1 MTHKTF
7 LMAGATTLALAVLS
21 APVSSAQADDETAE
35 RELGAVTV
43 TGTRVQR
50 EDLAASSPVVVIG
63 AEDITEVGTVN
74 VEEYLRDL
82 PQFAPAEGAN
92 ITSRN
97 PGAATL
103 DLRNLGENRTLV
115 VVDGKRFVPFSAD
128 GVVDVNMI
136 PNALVDRVEVVT
148 GGASAVYGS
157 DAIAGVVNFVLDDDF
172 EGLEL
177 DAQYGVTDEGD
188 GDRSQISVTAGTG
201 LGDGR
206 GNVVFSLGYVTTDE
220 ISAADRDFSSVGLG
234 NDLEPDF
241 SSFDLDGRIG
251 GVGFTPDGGLE
262 PAVSDFDFLPFTLI
276 QVPQERWTATGLVN
290 YEINQAV
297 EAYGRFSFVDSQ
309 TDTARGPTATFGF
322 APVQLNADNP
332 FLTPEAQGE
341 LLAAFGDPDG
351 DGIVVLPEFRRRLAE
366 LGPRAISYDNTAFQA
381 VGGLRGELE
390 GGFYWDAFAQFGTTD
405 RQQAF
410 KNDVDRVKLQQG
422 ILVEEMDGVISCI
435 DPSGGCVPV
444 NVFGR
449 GNLSQEATDFIR
461 LDLSAVEE
469 TDQFVTGAS
478 FGGDVPFQ
486 LPSADSAPAFVVG
499 VEYREEDSETRPDA
513 SFRDG
518 RQSGY
523 GTVLPIN
530 AAIEV
535 AEVFGELKVPLVA
548 DAAFAD
554 AITLELGVRQSEY
567 SNTVSTEGASDS
579 AEISSTAWKLGGDWT
594 VNEDLRF
601 RALYQR
607 AVRAPNL
614 AEIGSPRSINPF
626 SGFASVDPCA
636 GEAPVGD
643 AALADLCIATG
654 VPADL
659 IGAVPGPESNEINNT
674 SGGNPFLE
682 EETSDTYTIGLVYE
696 PSALDG
702 LTLVLD
708 YYDISLEDAV
718 TEVSESVVLDGCYA
732 GGQTAFCD
740 RISRNPLT
748 GALFGGVDTGGVD
761 VSLINA
767 AEVQVRG
774 IDLAANYAFVVG
786 TVGDIDLGLSLTHV
800 LETTRQNSDDAPSV
814 DCAGL
819 VGNICARPVHE
830 WRFVQTTGWSTGPWS
845 AQLRWQYLSEV
856 KQDAIVIRGVD
867 PSNFGRPSI
876 DAEHYFDLTG
886 GYAFSETLS
895 LRAGI
900 TNLFDTEPPIVG
912 NNYGVG
918 GPNEMNTFPAVY
930 DPVGRSFFIGFNS
943 RF

>member
-7 LMAGATTLALAVLS
+7 FMAGATTLALAVMT
-21 APVSSAQADDETAE
+21 APVSGAQSADETAE
-35 RELGAVTV
+35 RELGTVTI

-50 EDLAASSPVVVIG
+50 EDLAASSPVVVID
-63 AEDITEVGTVN
+63 AEDIAEVGTVN

-82 PQFAPAEGAN
+82 PQFAPAQGAN

-115 VVDGKRFVPFSAD
+115 VVDGKRFVPFSSD

-136 PNALVDRVEVVT
+136 PSALVERVEIVT

-172 EGLEL
+172 EGFEL
-177 DAQYGVTDEGD
+177 DAQYGITGEGD
-188 GDRSQISVTAGTG
+188 GDRSQISLTAGTG
-201 LGDGR
+201 LGDDR
-206 GNVVFSLGYVTTDE
+206 GNVVFSLGYITTEE

-251 GVGFTPDGGLE
+251 GFGFTPDGGLE

-276 QVPQERWTATGLVN
+276 QVPQERWTATALIN
-290 YEINQAV
+290 YEINEAI
-297 EAYGRFSFVDSQ
+297 EAYSRFSFVDSQ

-322 APVQLNADNP
+322 APVQLNADSP
-332 FLTPEAQGE
+332 FLNAEAQAA
-341 LLAAFGDPDG
+341 LLATLGDPDG
-351 DGIVVLPEFRRRLAE
+351 DGIIVLPEFRRRLAE
-366 LGPRAISYDNTAFQA
+366 LGPRAISYDNTAFQV
-381 VGGLRGELE
+381 VGGLRGEFGE
-390 GGFYWDAFAQFGTTD
+390 GFYWDAFAQFGATD
-405 RQQAF
+405 RQQDF

-422 ILVEEMDGVISCI
+422 ILAREIDGVITCI
-435 DPSGGCVPV
+435 DPSQGCVPV

-449 GNLSQEATDFIR
+449 GNLSAEATDFIR
-461 LDLSAVEE
+461 LNLSAVEE

-478 FGGDVPFQ
+478 FGGDLPFQ
-486 LPSADSAPAFVVG
+486 VPAAGSAPAFVVG

-523 GTVLPIN
+523 GSVLAID
-530 AAIEV
+530 ASIEV
-535 AEVFGELKVPLVA
+535 AEVFGELKVPLVT
-548 DAAFAD
+548 DAPFAD
-554 AITLELGVRQSEY
+554 AITLEMGVRQSEY
-567 SNTVSTEGASDS
+567 ANSVSTEGASESND
-579 AEISSTAWKLGGDWT
+579 ISSTAYKFGGDWEI
-594 VNEDLRF
+594 NDQFRF
-601 RALYQR
+601 RALYQK

-614 AEIGSPRSINPF
+614 SEIGSPRSINPF

-636 GEAPVGD
+636 GDAPVGD
-643 AALADLCIATG
+643 TALADLCIATG
-654 VPADL
+654 VPADQ
-659 IGAVPGPESNEINNT
+659 IGSVPAPESNEINNT
-674 SGGNPFLE
+674 TGGNPFLE
-682 EETSDTYTIGLVYE
+682 AEESDTFTIGFVFEPAAIEGLV
-696 PSALDG
+696 
-702 LTLVLD
+702 VILD

-774 IDLAANYAFVVG
+774 IDLAANYVFDAG
-786 TVGDIDLGLSLTHV
+786 TFGDIDLGLALTHV
-800 LETTRQNSDDAPSV
+800 LETTRQNSDDAPAV
-814 DCAGL
+814 ECAGL

-830 WRFVQTTGWSTGPWS
+830 WRFVQTTEWNQGPWS

-912 NNYGVG
+912 NDYGVG
-918 GPNEMNTFPAVY
+918 GPNEMNTYPAVY
-930 DPVGRSFFIGFNS
+930 DPVGRSFFIGLNA